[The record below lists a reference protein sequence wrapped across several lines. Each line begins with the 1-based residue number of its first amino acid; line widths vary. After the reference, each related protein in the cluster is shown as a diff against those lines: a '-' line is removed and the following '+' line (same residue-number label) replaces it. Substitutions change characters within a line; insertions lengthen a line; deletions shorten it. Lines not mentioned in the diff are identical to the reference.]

1 MTAPSNRCPGQ
12 ESAPDDL
19 PIRVTSKDG
28 LVINPCD
35 MVWQGRDATDTVYI
49 DFRPFIMLAT
59 PALLKSLKLTL
70 VWYLRNRGLAS
81 VKKAAE
87 LFEDLLETETEMG
100 SIELPYAEVTGSM
113 LVNYRVDVVE
123 FSPNTWRV
131 LKGFLK
137 QWHRLGHPGL
147 TADSVKY
154 LEKTRDKS
162 VPVGQAVKTL
172 CPIFGPFSVLEREEF
187 DAKLHAAFADG
198 RLTDLDFALL
208 FLVRIF
214 GARPTQFAQMKL
226 CDVLRQAL
234 PDGGYDYYLR
244 IPSAK
249 KRRESRSVFK
259 TRLLVSDFGEFLYRL
274 SKNLE
279 IQFKDHLQDPRQ
291 APLFPGSFARKSFP
305 ATGYEF
311 HRTRSAMGKH
321 IRYLASSLEC
331 VSERT
336 GEPMNMVAIRFRR
349 TVATVL
355 AEEGHPPEVI
365 AEFLDHANIR
375 HVVVYAGIT
384 GKLHQRFNKAMALKL
399 APVAQAFA
407 GLLVSRH
414 EEPNGF
420 RKVRCPELT
429 GTYEPIANCGKFGFC
444 KFNAPIACYTCAGF
458 RPFTDAPHELIL
470 DHLLAERERYLS
482 TQNKTLAVTED
493 RTIVAVAE
501 VVRLCTG
508 RPAAEVLENYR
519 RAKEER
525 PVEKAAN

>member
-1 MTAPSNRCPGQ
+1 MTAPSNQYPGQ
-12 ESAPDDL
+12 ESAPVDL
-19 PIRVTSKDG
+19 PTRVTSKDG
-28 LVINPCD
+28 LVVNPCD
-35 MVWQGRDATDTVYI
+35 MVWQGRDATDKVYI
-49 DFRPFIMLAT
+49 DFTPFTKLAT
-59 PALLKSLKLTL
+59 PALFKSLKLTL
-70 VWYLRNRGLAS
+70 VWYLRNRSLAA

-87 LFEDLLETETEMG
+87 LFEELLETEAEIGAT
-100 SIELPYAEVTGSM
+100 ELPYAEVTGSM
-113 LVNYRVDVVE
+113 LLNYRVDEGE
-123 FSPNTWRV
+123 FNPYAWRV

-137 QWHRLGHPGL
+137 QWHRLGYPGI

-154 LEKTRDKS
+154 IEKTRDKS
-162 VPVGQAVKTL
+162 QPTGQAVTTL

-187 DAKLHAAFADG
+187 DTKLHAAFADG

-214 GARPTQFAQMKL
+214 GARPTQFTQMKVS
-226 CDVLRQAL
+226 DVLRQAL

-259 TRLLVSDFGEFLYRL
+259 IRLLVSDFGEFMYRL
-274 SKNLE
+274 SENLK
-279 IQFKDHLQDPRQ
+279 IQLKDHLQDPRD
-291 APLFPGSFARKSFP
+291 APLFPGSVARKWSP

-311 HRTRSAMGKH
+311 HRTRSAMGAH
-321 IRYLASSLEC
+321 IKILATSLGC
-331 VSERT
+331 ISERT

-349 TVATVL
+349 TVATVM

-375 HVVVYAGIT
+375 QVTVYAAIT

-407 GLLVSRH
+407 GLLVLRH
-414 EEPNGF
+414 EEPKGF

-444 KFNAPIACYTCAGF
+444 KFNAPIACYTCASF
-458 RPFTDAPHELIL
+458 RPFKDAPHELIL

-482 TQNKTLAVTED
+482 IENKTLAVTED

-508 RPAAEVLENYR
+508 RPVAEVLGTYLR
-519 RAKEER
+519 TKEER
-525 PVEKAAN
+525 PVEKVAN